1 MVSKANADI
10 TRAIQIPEVVQRFAE
25 LGVYP
30 EPGSPEAAAK
40 FMKAERELWAKA
52 VRDAGIKPQ

>member
-1 MVSKANADI
+1 
-10 TRAIQIPEVVQRFAE
+10 VVQRFAE

-30 EPGSPEAAAK
+30 EPGSPQAAAE

>member
-1 MVSKANADI
+1 VNKVNADI
-10 TRAIQIPEVVQRFAE
+10 NRAIQIPEVVQRFAE

-30 EPGSPEAAAK
+30 EPGSPQAAAD